1 LPFAAASVGTWNREG
16 ESPGLAFLVA
26 ASPVERGTVRVILTT
41 PDPQV
46 LQRSLGVQALSGP
59 EPVSGWWVEGLSPRP
74 GPYRLEAFFPGGRF
88 VNREMPLDPAALL
101 LAGNPSLTLGP
112 REPVL
117 QWQAVAGARAYY
129 AEVWRLGEGDQPEAS
144 YP

>member
-1 LPFAAASVGTWNREG
+1 M
-16 ESPGLAFLVA
+16 
-26 ASPVERGTVRVILTT
+26 
-41 PDPQV
+41 
-46 LQRSLGVQALSGP
+46 
-59 EPVSGWWVEGLSPRP
+59 EGLSPRP

-88 VNREMPLDPAALL
+88 VNREMPLDPDALL

-129 AEVWRLGEGDQPEAS
+129 AGVWRLGEGDQPEAS